1 MKKALIKEASE
12 NKMWCG
18 LYLDGENSVCVEW
31 NPHPEHVWMSRSE
44 WLTKVSENPLVCA
57 TLTQWDELDN
67 AIRILGGV
75 KMKKNESF
83 ISDWGNG
90 DTDLFVK
97 SYFKF
102 NIS

>member
-1 MKKALIKEASE
+1 MEKTLIKEAME

-18 LYLDGENSVCVEW
+18 LYSEGENTVWVEW
-31 NPHPEHVWMSRSE
+31 NPHPEHVWMSCSE
-44 WLTKVSENPLVCA
+44 WLRKVSDNPLVCT

-75 KMKKNESF
+75 KMEKTESY
-83 ISDWGNG
+83 ISDWGDG

-102 NIS
+102 NIL